1 MTAVNGEGKESK
13 EETILRIRRG
23 IRAAQLRVVL
33 DERQGRQTPAA
44 VIRLSQLTPPR
55 LPSPFDAL
63 RTPDGALRR
72 DPASRRE
79 MALHF
84 RRGIRAAQLRVV
96 LDEQRGRPTP
106 EAVKRLA
113 QRKLPTLE

>member
-1 MTAVNGEGKESK
+1 MSADNKKATASK

-44 VIRLSQLTPPR
+44 VVRLSQLTPPR

-63 RTPDGALRR
+63 RAPDGALRR

-79 MALHF
+79 IALHF